1 MIATD
6 ADTVS
11 SSLADLREMTLTEMA
26 ALSAGTVN
34 ETLHRILPR
43 VPVPA
48 AAPEPKF
55 NSTI

>member
-1 MIATD
+1 MIATE
-6 ADTVS
+6 TVS

-43 VPVPA
+43 VPVSA